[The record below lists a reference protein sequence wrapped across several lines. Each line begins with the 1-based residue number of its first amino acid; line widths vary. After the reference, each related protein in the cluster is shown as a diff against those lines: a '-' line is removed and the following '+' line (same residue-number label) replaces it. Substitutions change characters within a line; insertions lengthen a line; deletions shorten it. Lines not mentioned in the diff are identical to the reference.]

1 MSLVGEAA
9 FHAFM
14 PEKLNYE
21 LLGNGDAHLHWH
33 IFPRVSGDTP
43 NKGPVWLL
51 PHDKMYSDNNQPS
64 NKELEIMKNS
74 LGIEL
79 EKLLHNQS

>member
-1 MSLVGEAA
+1 MISVHSCISQPISLLPLSL
-9 FHAFM
+9 F
-14 PEKLNYE
+14 
-21 LLGNGDAHLHWH
+21 LHWH

-51 PHDKMYSDNNQPS
+51 PHDKMYSDNNRPS